1 MNGQRRLDQIMDDL
15 KSHNLVTVEQLVAV
29 ITASPATIRRD
40 LIKLDREGV
49 ISRSHGG
56 VTLNRFIPVQPTTL
70 EKMQRNLAEKQ
81 AIART
86 AAAMIGSGDAIVL
99 DAGTT
104 MMELARQLTHLQI
117 RVITADLHIA
127 LFFSEFKQIEVTIIG
142 GRIDDSSQSC
152 VGDHGRRLLRNLY
165 PDLDFV
171 SCNSW
176 SLKKGITAPT
186 EEKAGLK
193 EDLLI
198 NARRRVLLADSSKYG
213 SWSLFCATLLQN
225 LTDIIT
231 DKQLAEEA
239 HRELNEQPF
248 TLLLSLRVLLA
259 PHKKCCF
266 RSKSHAS
273 LSTINR

>member
-1 MNGQRRLDQIMDDL
+1 MKGQSRLDQIMDYL
-15 KSHNLVTVEQLVAV
+15 KSHNLVTVDQLVAA
-29 ITASPATIRRD
+29 ISTSPATIRRD

-49 ISRSHGG
+49 ISRTHGG
-56 VTLNRFIPVQPTTL
+56 VTLNRFIPAQPTTL

-81 AIART
+81 AIAQ
-86 AAAMIGSGDAIVL
+86 AAASLVKSGDSVVL

-104 MMELARQLTHLQI
+104 MLELARHLTHLQL
-117 RVITADLHIA
+117 RVITSDLHIA
-127 LFFSEFKQIEVTIIG
+127 LFLSEFKQIEVTIIG

-152 VGDHGRRLLRNLY
+152 VGDHGRRLLKNIY
-165 PDLDFV
+165 PDVAFV

-176 SLKKGITAPT
+176 SMEKGITTPT

-213 SWSLFCATLLQN
+213 SWSLFCVSPLQN

-231 DKQLAEEA
+231 DSHLSEEGLSA
-239 HRELNEQPF
+239 LRDQPF
-248 TLLLSLRVLLA
+248 TLTLTS
-259 PHKKCCF
+259 
-266 RSKSHAS
+266 S
-273 LSTINR
+273 